1 MRRVVGLVLVGL
13 GTCLIVFAVLMP
25 TYVSSRVLKFPLNE
39 YETATLTASNVSY
52 FSPTKLTELTGVNME
67 ATYTL
72 KGDAAAGSSST
83 AVWNEFT
90 YVYDETYKL
99 PFSTMTRTFAFNR
112 RNAQIVDCCGSNV
125 NGDASIR
132 QTGYVGYVLPIGT
145 QKQTYDIF
153 DPNINKPEPFA
164 YAGTGTVDGI
174 QTYRFVENVGPT
186 RNGSQTLPG
195 SLVNLTQ
202 ATVTLPQYYQNQVT
216 YWIDPTTGV
225 LLNVTENE
233 KLTLEDSSG
242 SQALLLLDAN
252 FAATQASINRV
263 VSTDRTSRSKVSLVN
278 TTLPLVTGIVG
289 AVLLIAGIVA
299 LARRP
304 REDVAP
310 ATATAPQLAA
320 AEPEDTAAA
329 AQPAAQPAAQA
340 SLVPG
345 LDDEV
350 PPAEPGAPP
359 AEAAVV
365 QPAEPEPAPVAAEAP
380 AVEAEAAEAPAAE
393 APPAEAAEVPAAD
406 AEAAE
411 ALPAAE
417 AAEAPAAEAEAAE
430 APAAEAAPA
439 AETPA
444 AAAESQ
450 EPSEAKTDADTAAA
464 PDADADAAAAEPP
477 AAEAAPAEAAEVP
490 AAEADAADAPA
501 AESAPAEA
509 AEADAPETPE
519 AEAAADETPAVATP
533 EAASDASDATDASET
548 SAPAAESPETTES
561 PAEAPTA
568 EIPAATAES
577 PTADTP
583 GDANGQ
589 AQDAN
594 GQAQDAPPA
603 TTSRRTRRGARHR
616 R

>member
-13 GTCLIVFAVLMP
+13 GTCLIVFAILMP

-72 KGDAAAGSSST
+72 KGNAAAGSSST

-112 RNAQIVDCCGSNV
+112 RNAEIVDCCGSNV

-153 DPNINKPEPFA
+153 DPNIDKPEPFA

-263 VSTDRTSRSKVSLVN
+263 VSQDNTSRSKVSLVS

-304 REDVAP
+304 REDVASS
-310 ATATAPQLAA
+310 AATAPELAA
-320 AEPEDTAAA
+320 AEPDDTASAT
-329 AQPAAQPAAQA
+329 QPAAQA

-345 LDDEV
+345 LDDDA
-350 PPAEPGAPP
+350 PAAEPD
-359 AEAAVV
+359 
-365 QPAEPEPAPVAAEAP
+365 
-380 AVEAEAAEAPAAE
+380 APAAE
-393 APPAEAAEVPAAD
+393 AD
-406 AEAAE
+406 APAAE
-411 ALPAAE
+411 ADVAQPPEPEPAAV

-439 AETPA
+439 EAGEVPAAEAEAPAAEAAPAAETPET
-444 AAAESQ
+444 AAESQ
-450 EPSEAKTDADTAAA
+450 EPSEADTAAA
-464 PDADADAAAAEPP
+464 PGAAAAAAEPP
-477 AAEAAPAEAAEVP
+477 AAEAAPTEVAEVP

-519 AEAAADETPAVATP
+519 AEAAADETPAAATP
-533 EAASDASDATDASET
+533 EAATDAIDASET
-548 SAPAAESPETTES
+548 SAPAAESPETAES

-583 GDANGQ
+583 ADANGQ